1 MNESTKGTNPIV
13 NALKKSNMTAIT
25 AVLVLM
31 IIIASVASP
40 YFLDIFNL
48 QSVIRDLAFVGM
60 IGVAQSMLLL
70 IGELDLSVGKIASL
84 CGILS
89 GMMMVYS
96 GFNPWLSLILAL
108 LVNSEVK
115 GVGVFRSIYYL
126 PVTMAISVASVTW
139 ALMMNVNNGVFNSV
153 LSIFGIPKQGFF
165 TDAGQALWS
174 IVIMATWKGCGYWMM
189 YLLAGLKGV
198 DVSLYE
204 SAKLDGAGFFTTLFK
219 ITLPLIS
226 RAMLFVVV
234 ANTSANFL
242 LFAPTKLITEGGPQ
256 NSTNVLMYEVY
267 KSAFKNGHM
276 SRAGAITAVLLGL
289 IIILVVLQFLM
300 MNRKDVD
307 A

>member
-1 MNESTKGTNPIV
+1 MQSSLEKTSFQR
-13 NALKKSNMTAIT
+13 S
-25 AVLVLM
+25 
-31 IIIASVASP
+31 IAKAAP
-40 YFLDIFNL
+40 Y
-48 QSVIRDLAFVGM
+48 
-60 IGVAQSMLLL
+60 LLL
-70 IGELDLSVGKIASL
+70 LPALA
-84 CGILS
+84 GILIFKIYPIFS
-89 GMMMVYS
+89 AVITSFIRKGAFSLRTYEILFQDKTFWNSLMVTLRM
-96 GFNPWLSLILAL
+96 NVVMIPLQIVVSLILAL

-256 NSTNVLMYEVY
+256 NSTNVLM
-267 KSAFKNGHM
+267 
-276 SRAGAITAVLLGL
+276 
-289 IIILVVLQFLM
+289 

>member
-1 MNESTKGTNPIV
+1 MINPLPQMKRKPR
-13 NALKKSNMTAIT
+13 AAD
-25 AVLVLM
+25 AV
-31 IIIASVASP
+31 P
-40 YFLDIFNL
+40 Y
-48 QSVIRDLAFVGM
+48 
-60 IGVAQSMLLL
+60 LLL
-70 IGELDLSVGKIASL
+70 LPALL
-84 CGILS
+84 GILIFKIYPIFS
-89 GMMMVYS
+89 AVVTSFIRKGAFSLRTYEILFRDKTFWNSLFVTLRMNAVMIPLQIVV
-96 GFNPWLSLILAL
+96 SLILAL
-108 LVNSEVK
+108 LVNNAVP

-139 ALMMNVNNGVFNSV
+139 ALMMNVNNGVFNSL
-153 LSIFGIPKQGFF
+153 LSIIGVPKQGFF

-174 IVIMATWKGCGYWMM
+174 IVILATWKGCGYWMM

-204 SAKLDGAGFFTTLFK
+204 SAKLDGAGYFTTLFR
-219 ITLPLIS
+219 ITLPLIR

-267 KSAFKNGHM
+267 KSAFKNGNM
-276 SRAGAITAVLLGL
+276 SRAGAITAVLLGV
-289 IIILVVLQFLM
+289 IILLVIAQFLM
-300 MNRKDVD
+300 MNRGDDD

>member
-1 MNESTKGTNPIV
+1 MQSSLEKTSFQRSIAKAAPYLLLLPALAGILIFKIYPIF
-13 NALKKSNMTAIT
+13 S
-25 AVLVLM
+25 AV
-31 IIIASVASP
+31 IASFIRKGAFSLRTYEILFQDKTFWNSLMVTLRMNVVMIP
-40 YFLDIFNL
+40 L
-48 QSVIRDLAFVGM
+48 QIVV
-60 IGVAQSMLLL
+60 
-70 IGELDLSVGKIASL
+70 
-84 CGILS
+84 
-89 GMMMVYS
+89 
-96 GFNPWLSLILAL
+96 SLILAL

-267 KSAFKNGHM
+267 KSAFKNGNM